1 MCLNARLALHLG
13 VAAQAEIQSKIF
25 KRLVSGGVNVGLIGS
40 TCNRHTLVSARLRI
54 FPVKRRTRGTSSPVP
69 MPKNVSFHGRSRN
82 QGLPNVARHV
92 CQNDARYF
100 T

>member
-1 MCLNARLALHLG
+1 MGGVLALNDPCALT
-13 VAAQAEIQSKIF
+13 
-25 KRLVSGGVNVGLIGS
+25 RVSH
-40 TCNRHTLVSARLRI
+40 CTLVSARLRI